1 MPVPIRILRNI
12 FKMTVKLVSLLVV
25 ASVLVLVATSPIKE
39 KDIDDIIYRLA
50 EMRTDLHLDGKL
62 PSAFV

>member
-1 MPVPIRILRNI
+1 
-12 FKMTVKLVSLLVV
+12 MTVKLVSLLVV